1 MGLAFSRVTHCS
13 ECGRSLSNNEY
24 GICNSCEEKEKPVLP
39 YGTIVYCKGHNGA
52 GSFYGI
58 VYENGV
64 LELECGSSAYI
75 NTREYLHIGDTI
87 NYWTIES
94 VCKAKMIIKDIIKE
108 D

>member
-1 MGLAFSRVTHCS
+1 MENVK
-13 ECGRSLSNNEY
+13 EGRLEIVENY
-24 GICNSCEEKEKPVLP
+24 CKKAKKKKEKPVLP

-58 VYENGV
+58 IYENGV

-87 NYWTIES
+87 KYWTIES
-94 VCKAKMIIKDIIKE
+94 VCKAKMIIEDIIEE